1 MIQVAGDIDYRD
13 TGYTSAV
20 CKAYVVSVGVS
31 LSLPV
36 LGNKQEHKE
45 SITSAEA
52 RWREPVGAFR
62 NPAESAYGYGN
73 AGDLIGSGVMSV
85 INLKIFFPCQLF
97 SLSVNDKSHSLEPL
111 TLAFNFHQ
119 RS

>member
-31 LSLPV
+31 LSLRV

-45 SITSAEA
+45 SITSAVA
-52 RWREPVGAFR
+52 GTRRGIPEPR
-62 NPAESAYGYGN
+62 
-73 AGDLIGSGVMSV
+73 
-85 INLKIFFPCQLF
+85 
-97 SLSVNDKSHSLEPL
+97 
-111 TLAFNFHQ
+111 
-119 RS
+119 